1 MATKTFEELRKLA
14 IQIRDEKANKQNT
27 ALRIG
32 NFLLSSLDKMESM
45 DIADIAEAVL
55 QAETAADEAKRQADI
70 VAQSGDIVEEAI
82 KQGAAAEAA
91 AAAANAAADK
101 ATNEGLF
108 KTQQDLS
115 EEEQGQVKRNLGIED
130 LMASLETQ
138 TIEGFS
144 ETVNATTSTKSVD
157 NIIPPS
163 IDFAIVDLGSTDG
176 RELPT
181 TPSMSVVLAKVTDDG
196 RVKMQG
202 YLKTSHEE
210 YNLQVV
216 SGSAE
221 KYALNV
227 NIITDTETTYKV
239 FQIRYLSSSD
249 GGKFKGSYGELSQL
263 QAAYP
268 TAGNGSYAFV
278 GNPRHLYEW
287 VTNAWTDRG
296 EFITNVDQA
305 IDAQSERAIANKAVA
320 AKLTE
325 LERQKVSSN
334 NSSETK
340 VKDYS
345 DGFLFC
351 DKDGNIIAKITDNGI
366 QAISFL
372 DKEGNHIGKVTKE
385 EIETLI
391 GGESVNK
398 QQAQI
403 IAKDRVREVGV
414 VNSKFDGFYFTDSQG
429 NVMAKITKRG
439 LQAINL
445 VDFYGDIAKDG
456 FYFCDKD
463 NNVIAKIT
471 GSGFQAI
478 RFIDKEGNEIGTS
491 KVIGGDGVIPMI
503 ENNNLVP
510 SPRKVHPLFGKDIYS
525 FGNSLCKGSWEQMLA
540 NITGAKF
547 NKEANNLTSWG
558 GTFSGDTGGP
568 LYNEEGYGKN
578 GDMPGGLR
586 RAKNFV
592 LMPKGTYGNKDVIFF
607 ENVHDAV
614 SEEEDIS
621 DAVPFMWTRYAV
633 YESREFSGSNAQ
645 GEANSFFND
654 NRTSILSEVGFTEPK
669 VGSMVKLKIK
679 SITIPIIFTNG
690 AASSGSVKITINGTD
705 FETEVSEGDSIEQVI
720 DKISVWSFSDS
731 TGWKNIKKDATTI
744 NLQYIGGNSS
754 TEDDIIAFDGQGT
767 GVEATIQ
774 EKTESISYRTHAFMS
789 LDVADWDTPS
799 AWRFYGNWTNMF
811 SVWKGIVEYIQ
822 KNCPETQMYMCLFPN
837 SVYKKSYVRPDGSF
851 DVEAFY
857 NSSQWKDHLK
867 NRRCLTEVAEY
878 YNIPIIDLE
887 KEMNVMC
894 NWETYFPENNV
905 HMKNALYQRFA
916 EIIASKIY

>member
-1 MATKTFEELRKLA
+1 MARKVQLKNKNG
-14 IQIRDEKANKQNT
+14 EKAYPVT
-27 ALRIG
+27 
-32 NFLLSSLDKMESM
+32 SS
-45 DIADIAEAVL
+45 
-55 QAETAADEAKRQADI
+55 
-70 VAQSGDIVEEAI
+70 
-82 KQGAAAEAA
+82 
-91 AAAANAAADK
+91 
-101 ATNEGLF
+101 
-108 KTQQDLS
+108 
-115 EEEQGQVKRNLGIED
+115 
-130 LMASLETQ
+130 
-138 TIEGFS
+138 
-144 ETVNATTSTKSVD
+144 
-157 NIIPPS
+157 
-163 IDFAIVDLGSTDG
+163 
-176 RELPT
+176 EL
-181 TPSMSVVLAKVTDDG
+181 
-196 RVKMQG
+196 VKMSSG
-202 YLKTSHEE
+202 GG
-210 YNLQVV
+210 NL
-216 SGSAE
+216 
-221 KYALNV
+221 
-227 NIITDTETTYKV
+227 
-239 FQIRYLSSSD
+239 D
-249 GGKFKGSYGELSQL
+249 G
-263 QAAYP
+263 
-268 TAGNGSYAFV
+268 
-278 GNPRHLYEW
+278 
-287 VTNAWTDRG
+287 
-296 EFITNVDQA
+296 
-305 IDAQSERAIANKAVA
+305 
-320 AKLTE
+320 KLTE

-398 QQAQI
+398 QQAQT

-445 VDFYGDIAKDG
+445 IDFYGDVAKDG
-456 FYFCDKD
+456 FYFCDKN

-478 RFIDKEGNEIGTS
+478 KFIDKDGNEIGTS

-503 ENNNLVP
+503 ENNHLVP
-510 SPRKVHPLFGKDIYS
+510 SPRKIHPLFGKDIYS
-525 FGNSLCKGSWEQMLA
+525 FGNSLCSGVWEQILA
-540 NITGAKF
+540 DITGAKF
-547 NKEANNLTSWG
+547 NKEANKLTSWG
-558 GTFSGDTGGP
+558 GTFSGDSGGP

-592 LMPKGTYGNKDVIFF
+592 LMPKETYGNKDVIFF
-607 ENVHDAV
+607 ENVHDTV
-614 SEEEDIS
+614 SEEENIS

-645 GEANSFFND
+645 NEANSFFYD
-654 NRTSILSEVGFTEPK
+654 NITSILSEVGFTEPK

-679 SITIPIIFTNG
+679 SITIPLVFTNG
-690 AASSGSVKITINGTD
+690 ATSAGSVKITINGSE
-705 FETEVSEGDSIEQVI
+705 FETEVAEGDSIEQVI
-720 DKISVWSFSDS
+720 DKISVWSFLDS
-731 TGWKNIKKDATTI
+731 TGWKNVKKDSTTI
-744 NLQYIGGNSS
+744 NLQYVGGNSS
-754 TEDDIIAFDGQGT
+754 TEDDVIAFDGQGT
-767 GVEATIQ
+767 GVLASTQ

-789 LDVADWDTPS
+789 LDIADWTTPS
-799 AWRFYGNWTNMF
+799 AWSFYGNWTNMF

-822 KNCPETQMYMCLFPN
+822 KNCPKTQMYMCLFPN
-837 SVYKKSYVRPDGSF
+837 SIYKKSYARPDGSF

-867 NRRCLTEVAEY
+867 NRRCLMEVADY

-887 KEMNVMC
+887 KEMNVMS
-894 NWETYFPENNV
+894 NWETFFPENNV
-905 HMKNALYQRFA
+905 HMKESLYQRFA